1 MHTTLKAGSAV
12 LGVLASSLLLMGCT
26 VKVSERDSGRN
37 SDVEIRTPAG
47 RLSVRG
53 LDDVRDTGLPPY
65 PRAWPASDRNDRD
78 GANVNISTA
87 WFGIKVAAATFES
100 DDEPAQI
107 LAFYREAMSRYG
119 EVTECRGDVKFRGNV
134 RRPTCREDSSSRD
147 VELMVG
153 TKDNRRIV
161 AVKPHGD
168 YTEFALV
175 YVSTRGD

>member
-1 MHTTLKAGSAV
+1 LHTTLKSGSAL
-12 LGVLASSLLLMGCT
+12 LGILASSLMLMGCT
-26 VKVSERDSGRN
+26 VQVSERNSGRN

-53 LDDVRDTGLPPY
+53 LDDARETGLPPY
-65 PRAWPASDRNDRD
+65 PNAWPASNWNDRD

-107 LAFYREAMSRYG
+107 VAFYREAMRRYG
-119 EVTECRGDVKFRGNV
+119 EVTECRGDVKFRG
-134 RRPTCREDSSSRD
+134 RAQRPTCREDSSSRG

-153 TKDNRRIV
+153 SEDNRRIV

-175 YVSTRGD
+175 YVSTRD